1 MRAIEHLSI
10 KSKIWMM
17 VTIGLIALSIVSVIS
32 IIGFDTSKNSFNGF
46 KAKQLHLI
54 SISNEMSES
63 IATLQN
69 IFLTSASSQ
78 LKLESDYKAK
88 NEKIQNDLKNH
99 IVELEKLSSYEEFAE
114 LKNIVK
120 NISLRVRALST
131 IGLGMVEE
139 FTDEGAELEDKIYAI
154 SSYNSVA
161 IKTKEELNLLSDFS
175 KKSLNDN
182 IESFG
187 EKLSNYEYQIIFTA
201 GITFVLTIL
210 IVMFLVTSIHS
221 SIMKFQQGLF
231 LFFSFLNRETSKAE
245 LINISSNDEIGMM
258 AKAVNENIKKI
269 EAEIIADSKFIADAQ
284 SVMNRVENG
293 WFSQHIEAH
302 TNSSNLQNL
311 KITINQAL
319 VNLRANFMLMNNTLE
334 EYCNYNYTKELKID
348 NIEKDGVFD
357 TLLKDINRLRDAITV
372 MLSDSLSNG
381 IDLQNNASTLKQ
393 AVESL
398 STASNQQAASL
409 EETAAAMEEMTSNV
423 QNNVAKS
430 NEMAAMA
437 TQTDS
442 AAREG
447 AVLAQRTATAMT
459 EIQGATNSI
468 NDAVAIIENIA
479 FQTNILSLNAAVE
492 AATAGDAGKGFA
504 VVAQEVRN
512 LANRSADAAKEIKA
526 MAAQAAGKSNE
537 GMNIATELTRG
548 FEVIADK
555 IAQTASMVQDV
566 SNANREQMQ
575 GIGQINTAVTQL
587 DQMTQE
593 NAKVAAQADSIANA
607 TIEKAEAMVQD
618 AQSKEFVGKN
628 NIRATQSTQRT
639 NKPAQAAKPV
649 VVSKNTHTSK
659 ALPKKGS
666 AHDGDVWEN
675 F

>member
-1 MRAIEHLSI
+1 MKNLSVKQKLWSLIVLFITLFIIYGVLNSRALHLIERDANFMDKESLPELIHFTGIEKLVLEVQNMLSEAMLENESHKLEEAKHEAEKIGEEVAILRELNKNNPAKLKQIDSIHKEI
-10 KSKIWMM
+10 KEFYNHG
-17 VTIGLIALSIVSVIS
+17 VEIALSHI
-32 IIGFDTSKNSFNGF
+32 N
-46 KAKQLHLI
+46 
-54 SISNEMSES
+54 
-63 IATLQN
+63 
-69 IFLTSASSQ
+69 
-78 LKLESDYKAK
+78 AK
-88 NEKIQNDLKNH
+88 NKDANLIHQM
-99 IVELEKLSSYEEFAE
+99 EEFA
-114 LKNIVK
+114 KNVK
-120 NISLRVRALST
+120 KI
-131 IGLGMVEE
+131 E
-139 FTDEGAELEDKIYAI
+139 DELEHEVSIIEKNVDGNATEIVEQAEMAFMEGIIAI
-154 SSYNSVA
+154 IVAVIVGLIGGFWLANNITSSL
-161 IKTKEELNLLSDFS
+161 T
-175 KKSLNDN
+175 
-182 IESFG
+182 
-187 EKLSNYEYQIIFTA
+187 QIQS
-201 GITFVLTIL
+201 GLT
-210 IVMFLVTSIHS
+210 S
-221 SIMKFQQGLF
+221 
-231 LFFSFLNRETSKAE
+231 FFSFLNRETDKAE
-245 LINISSNDEIGMM
+245 LINLNSKDEFGQMATAINNNISAIEKGLISDANAVANSVEVANKIKAGYLNEQITANPNNPQLIELRNVLNEMLQTLSSKVSHDLNELDHVFKAFIASDFTARVKNPKGQVDIITNNLGDEI
-258 AKAVNENIKKI
+258 
-269 EAEIIADSKFIADAQ
+269 
-284 SVMNRVENG
+284 
-293 WFSQHIEAH
+293 
-302 TNSSNLQNL
+302 SN
-311 KITINQAL
+311 
-319 VNLRANFMLMNNTLE
+319 
-334 EYCNYNYTKELKID
+334 
-348 NIEKDGVFD
+348 
-357 TLLKDINRLRDAITV
+357 
-372 MLSDSLSNG
+372 MLSSSLQNG
-381 IDLQNNASTLKQ
+381 IDLQTDAGSLKQ

-423 QNNVAKS
+423 QNNVSKS